1 VRNIEVP
8 ANGTTFS
15 EGYTYKFETLAN
27 GTSVKVTFTV
37 LDTDKPGISN
47 VELFRSFYCF
57 TAMTLVS
64 ADRSIVTIT
73 GQVAGTELSLAG
85 KFPCSWRCSSN

>member
-1 VRNIEVP
+1 VNY
-8 ANGTTFS
+8 F
-15 EGYTYKFETLAN
+15 Y
-27 GTSVKVTFTV
+27 

-47 VELFRSFYCF
+47 VELFRSPSTF

-64 ADRSIVTIT
+64 QHTVTIM

-85 KFPCSWRCSSN
+85 KFPCSRRCSSN